1 MNTYRNLL
9 ILFAVFV
16 ATACSPK
23 VNKSITK
30 SYAPLDYK
38 EDVLV
43 LDLQTP
49 VPVGADEM
57 GTVKVGDT
65 GFTNDCSWEVVIEKA
80 KTEARKVGGN
90 AIKITEHKSPNMGS
104 SCHRITALILHID
117 NIGEIAAGAKAAD
130 VVADWDYALLH
141 IYRLGGAGPL
151 VGFDIHLGNDVIC
164 RAKNKWKTTIQIR
177 SFGLN
182 TVWASTESK
191 TELPVNFEPG
201 REYYIRCGIKMGVM
215 VGRPTLE
222 LVNKNVGKAE
232 FASIKTNT
240 EGQ

>member
-1 MNTYRNLL
+1 MNTHKYLL
-9 ILFAVFV
+9 ILVLFF

-23 VNKSITK
+23 VSKTITK

-57 GTVKVGDT
+57 GTVKIGDT
-65 GFTNDCSWEVVIEKA
+65 GFTNDCDWNTVIEKA

-90 AIKITEHKSPNMGS
+90 AIKITEHKPPNMGS
-104 SCHRITALILHID
+104 SCHRITAVILRME
-117 NIGEIAAGAKAAD
+117 NAGEFASAIKATDEA
-130 VVADWDYALLH
+130 ADWDYALLH
-141 IYRLGGAGPL
+141 IYRSGGPGAL
-151 VGFDIHLGNDVIC
+151 VGYDVYLGNDVIC
-164 RAKNKWKTTIQIR
+164 RTKNKWKTTIQIR

-182 TVWASTESK
+182 TLWASTESK
-191 TELPVNFEPG
+191 TEIPVNFEPG
-201 REYYIRCGIKMGVM
+201 REYYIRCGMKMGVA

-222 LVNKNVGKAE
+222 LVDKNVGKSE
-232 FASIKTNT
+232 FASIKTKI